1 MRKKFRIY
9 HLGNMG
15 GENAKSDFSP
25 EGGVLKQIQ
34 HWGKVNF
41 SLPSRHVTPL
51 TSCGELSPLRNSSVA
66 MLLLFLKRHRLVA
79 AGACWTSPVWCI
91 VGRSPV
97 DATSFVMTRLELQ
110 ISPIDGRFQ
119 RFLTLVSICWSTVSV
134 CTSALFG
141 FWAVCGQ
148 LENRQL
154 ASVASIQTRKQAWKA
169 ISESICRAH
178 GKTNTLCRWIF
189 APLALGGWGC

>member
-1 MRKKFRIY
+1 MRMKFSIY
-9 HLGNMG
+9 HFGKRG
-15 GENAKSDFSP
+15 GRKCEKWFFPWGRSIKANSALRKSQ
-25 EGGVLKQIQ
+25 L
-34 HWGKVNF
+34 
-41 SLPSRHVTPL
+41 LPSRHVTPL

-91 VGRSPV
+91 VGSSPV
-97 DATSFVMTRLELQ
+97 DATSFVMTRLELR
-110 ISPIDGRFQ
+110 ISPIDGRYQ

-154 ASVASIQTRKQAWKA
+154 ASVASIQTRKQTWMA
-169 ISESICRAH
+169 ISESIWRAH
-178 GKTNTLCRWIF
+178 GNSNILSRWIF
-189 APLALGGWGC
+189 APLVLGGWGC